1 MLDEKD
7 APITPDNQFII
18 INNEKYSYSV
28 TKSEGKE
35 NSLLI
40 KLFDPN

>member
-1 MLDEKD
+1 MQDEKD
-7 APITPDNQFII
+7 APITPDNHFIL

-35 NSLLI
+35 DSLLI